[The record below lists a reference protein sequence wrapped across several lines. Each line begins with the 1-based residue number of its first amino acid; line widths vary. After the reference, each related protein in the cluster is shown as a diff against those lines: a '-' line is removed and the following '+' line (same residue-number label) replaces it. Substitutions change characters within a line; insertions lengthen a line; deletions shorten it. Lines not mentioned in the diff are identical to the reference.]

1 MAVKEW
7 EDRIVFLRRVAPG
20 SADKSYGIHVA
31 KLAGLPEAVVAR
43 AQQVLANL
51 EAKEFDPE
59 GRPRLAHGEDAGGSQ
74 GRSVAAVHAR
84 ALRRLRSCERSSHR
98 GEPGPSSSPQSC
110 ASSIVER
117 LTPLAALNLLA
128 SLKERLK

>member
-1 MAVKEW
+1 MGGQ
-7 EDRIVFLRRVAPG
+7 DSLLRRVAPG

-31 KLAGLPEAVVAR
+31 KLAGLPESVVTR

-59 GRPRLAHGEDAGGSQ
+59 GRPRLAQGEMPADRKAAQLPLFTPVEEVVAG
-74 GRSVAAVHAR
+74 V
-84 ALRRLRSCERSSHR
+84 LRELDL
-98 GEPGPSSSPQSC
+98 
-110 ASSIVER
+110 ER

-128 SLKERLK
+128 SLKDRLK